1 MKAKNRAAAR
11 VRRIGNKPAN
21 CTTPTKQRI
30 GDAFHQTRFPGKSAS
45 EWAILSANHR
55 LLLCVFIAALAC
67 FLVASAAA
75 PRWAQAGNTS
85 EQPATVVIQVE
96 GYTGTLPTLVA
107 GTDFTLGQPVGTN
120 PAFMA
125 DESGKQPLA
134 KLIESKEAQGLTLKW
149 HDEAGKEFD
158 WLTTNVEKSTTVT
171 GTFVEAD
178 YEVRVSFNDEKTDD
192 LTVKVPQGNSFKQAY
207 GSIPTTPTKEGWEF
221 VRWVDTSDD
230 STFDFTKPV
239 EKSTSIYALFR
250 IANTAKV
257 EAFDPTKDI
266 PKTLTGSCYI
276 GATWSVHPA
285 KFAISDFTGELK
297 GYAGTGTCSLPSA
310 AAPSNTRA
318 DYVATLKEVNV
329 EAGEVVY
336 DVNITP
342 PGAAH
347 PGGPSNSLGLIGY
360 QTVYLEAVIKKN
372 FGGYLEVVKTSSNPS
387 LSEDN
392 RCYSLEGAVFGVY
405 NQEGARVAQL
415 TTGADGKTAKSPLL
429 PAGTYTI
436 REETAPEG
444 FAPAPDTSAAITS
457 GSTTTASISDAP
469 QNALINLIGHKID
482 AETNTPYPLGSA
494 TLEGALFRVSYFDQ
508 EEQEPQALWGI
519 LDRSSVNPTSQK
531 TTKQSMDHLGT
542 PKRTWVFRTDETGGF
557 AFDENHFVEG
567 DEFYYDTNHAIVLP
581 LGTVLVEEIQP
592 PTGYLSSDE
601 SWEVSLTSE
610 GTEEHISAWA
620 PLSFEEQVIRGDLAF
635 TKAKSGTMEH
645 LANVPF
651 RITSHTTEE
660 EHVLVTD
667 ENGMANTASSW
678 VPHSRNTNAGT
689 SAKDGIWFEHD
700 SHGGVA
706 KVNDDLGA
714 LPYDT
719 YEIEELPCKENEG
732 TVLAHFTITISRD
745 STTLDLGTVDNDTI
759 PLAISGEVDKRET
772 FLNETGS
779 FDYLIDYRSTSS
791 TWADEFTMADA
802 ITCAED
808 GYAHLTGIAT
818 PVSFED
824 YDGMMNVWYRT
835 NFDQAKE
842 QENEVTE
849 ENGKTSKAN
858 DNSAVEQS
866 KSTPDSTSAT
876 SDGASSASAEQ
887 ANACTRNPYNP
898 DNPTNKRIHDFDGWH
913 IWKQDVSTLE
923 SQELTVNDLSLEQ
936 GEFII
941 AVAFE
946 HGRVEEGFSTN
957 AQDAKEWERPERY
970 ENADLSDLPTNR
982 ASFNLREATG
992 PTRSE
997 EDNETAY
1004 APAILHMQATEE
1016 ALSGD
1021 AVDLWNVANIDT
1033 HRNLELHD
1041 EDRDSVVQSTNPV
1054 ETAVESVASKLPK
1067 TNDGS
1072 APIPF
1077 LVVLALATTFGLL
1090 AFPKLSRRHE
1100 LKRAILNNL

>member
-1 MKAKNRAAAR
+1 MKPENRAAAH
-11 VRRIGNKPAN
+11 VRRIGDKPTN
-21 CTTPTKQRI
+21 RTTPTKRPTRST
-30 GDAFHQTRFPGKSAS
+30 FRQTRLPHKETS
-45 EWAILSANHR
+45 ECAIPFAEHR
-55 LLLCVFIAALAC
+55 LPLCILIAVATC
-67 FLVASAAA
+67 FLVVSAVA
-75 PRWAQAGNTS
+75 PRWAQAGSTS
-85 EQPATVVIQVE
+85 GQPATIVIQVE
-96 GYTGTLPTLVA
+96 GYTGVLPTLVA
-107 GTDFTLGQPVGTN
+107 GTDFTLGQPVGAN

-134 KLIESKEAQGLTLKW
+134 KLIESKEAQGLTLEW
-149 HDEAGKEFD
+149 HDETGKEFD
-158 WLTTNVEKSTTVT
+158 WLATKVEKSTTVT

-178 YEVRVSFNDEKTDD
+178 YEVRVSFNDAKTDD
-192 LTVKVPQGNSFKQAY
+192 LTVKVPRGSSFKQVY
-207 GSIPTTPTKEGWEF
+207 GSIPATPAKGGWEF

-230 STFDFTKPV
+230 STFDFAKPI
-239 EKSTSIYALFR
+239 EKSTSIYALFK
-250 IANTAKV
+250 ITNTAEV

-310 AAPSNTRA
+310 APPSNTRA

-342 PGAAH
+342 PGAAR

-360 QTVYLEAVIKKN
+360 QTVYLEATIKKN
-372 FGGYLEVVKTSSNPS
+372 FGGYLEVAKTSSNPS
-387 LSEDN
+387 ISENN

-405 NQEGARVAQL
+405 NQEGSRVAQL

-429 PAGTYTI
+429 PAGAYTI

-444 FAPAPDTSAAITS
+444 FAPAPDTSATITS

-469 QNALINLIGHKID
+469 QNALINLIGQKID
-482 AETNTPYPLGSA
+482 AETKTPYPLGSA

-508 EEQEPQALWGI
+508 EKQAPRDI
-519 LDRSSVNPTSQK
+519 LDGSSANPSSQK
-531 TTKQSMDHLGT
+531 TAKQSMDYLGT
-542 PKRTWVFRTDETGGF
+542 PKRTWVFKTDETGGL

-592 PTGYLSSDE
+592 PTGYLGCDAP
-601 SWEVSLTSE
+601 WEVSLTSE
-610 GTEEHISAWA
+610 GAEEHISAWT

-678 VPHSRNTNAGT
+678 APHSRNTNAGT
-689 SAKDGIWFEHD
+689 SAKDGIWFGRD
-700 SHGGVA
+700 SHGSTA

-732 TVLAHFTITISRD
+732 TILAHFTITISRD
-745 STTLDLGTVDNDTI
+745 NTTIDLGTVDNDTI
-759 PLAISGEVDKRET
+759 PLSISGEVDKRET
-772 FLNETGS
+772 FLNEAGS
-779 FDYLIDYRSTSS
+779 FDYTIDYRSTSS
-791 TWADEFTMADA
+791 TWVDEFTMTDA

-835 NFDQAKE
+835 NFDQEKE
-842 QENEVTE
+842 QEKAASE
-849 ENGKTSKAN
+849 EDGKMDKTGG
-858 DNSAVEQS
+858 NSAARKS
-866 KSTPDSTSAT
+866 KSK
-876 SDGASSASAEQ
+876 SDGIGEDSSEASSGSDEQ
-887 ANACTRNPYNP
+887 PNACTGNPYNP
-898 DNPTNKRIHDFDGWH
+898 DNPTNKRIHDFSGWR

-923 SQELTVNDLSLEQ
+923 SQELAVNDLSLEQ
-936 GEFII
+936 GEFVI

-946 HGRVEEGFSTN
+946 HGRVEEGFGTN

-970 ENADLSDLPTNR
+970 ENVDLSDLPVNR
-982 ASFNLREATG
+982 ASFNLKEAAG

-997 EDNETAY
+997 EDSIIAY

-1016 ALSGD
+1016 TLSGD
-1021 AVDLWNVANIDT
+1021 TVDLWNVANIDT

-1041 EDRDSVVQSTNPV
+1041 EDRDSVVQSTNLV
-1054 ETAVESVASKLPK
+1054 ETAVESVATKLPK

-1072 APIPF
+1072 APVPL
-1077 LVVLALATTFGLL
+1077 LVALALATAFGLL

-1100 LKRAILNNL
+1100 LRQAILNNL

>member
-1 MKAKNRAAAR
+1 MKPENRAAAR
-11 VRRIGNKPAN
+11 VRRIGDKPAN
-21 CTTPTKQRI
+21 RTTPTKHPTRST
-30 GDAFHQTRFPGKSAS
+30 FRQTRLPHKEAS
-45 EWAILSANHR
+45 ECAIPFAEHR
-55 LLLCVFIAALAC
+55 LPLYILIAVATC
-67 FLVASAAA
+67 FLVVSAVA
-75 PRWAQAGNTS
+75 PRWAQAGSTS
-85 EQPATVVIQVE
+85 GQPATIVIQVE
-96 GYTGTLPTLVA
+96 GYTGVLPTLVA
-107 GTDFTLGQPVGTN
+107 GTDFTLGQPVGAN

-149 HDEAGKEFD
+149 HDETGKEFD
-158 WLTTNVEKSTTVT
+158 WLATKVEKSTTVT

-178 YEVRVSFNDEKTDD
+178 YEVRVSFNDAKTDD
-192 LTVKVPQGNSFKQAY
+192 LTVKVPRGSSFKQVY
-207 GSIPTTPTKEGWEF
+207 GSIPATPTKGGWEF

-230 STFDFTKPV
+230 STFDFAKPI
-239 EKSTSIYALFR
+239 EKSTSIYALFK
-250 IANTAKV
+250 IANTAEV

-310 AAPSNTRA
+310 APPSNTRA

-342 PGAAH
+342 PGAAR

-360 QTVYLEAVIKKN
+360 QTVYLEATIKKN
-372 FGGYLEVVKTSSNPS
+372 FGGYLEVAKTSSNPS
-387 LSEDN
+387 ISENN

-405 NQEGARVAQL
+405 NQEGSRVAQL
-415 TTGADGKTAKSPLL
+415 TTGADGRSAKSPLL
-429 PAGTYTI
+429 PAGAYTI

-444 FAPAPDTSAAITS
+444 FAPAPDTSVTITS

-469 QNALINLIGHKID
+469 QNALINLIGQKID
-482 AETNTPYPLGSA
+482 AETKTPYPLGSA

-508 EEQEPQALWGI
+508 EKQAPRNA
-519 LDRSSVNPTSQK
+519 LDRSSVNPSSQK
-531 TTKQSMDHLGT
+531 TAKQSMDYLGT
-542 PKRTWVFRTDETGGF
+542 PKRTWVFKTDETGGF
-557 AFDENHFVEG
+557 TFDENHFVEG

-581 LGTVLVEEIQP
+581 LGTVFIEEIQP
-592 PTGYLSSDE
+592 PTGYLGCDAP
-601 SWEVSLTSE
+601 WEVSLTSE
-610 GTEEHISAWA
+610 GAEEHISAWT
-620 PLSFEEQVIRGDLAF
+620 PLSFEEQVIRGDLAS

-651 RITSHTTEE
+651 RITSHTTGE

-678 VPHSRNTNAGT
+678 APHSRNTNAGT
-689 SAKDGIWFEHD
+689 SAKDGIWFGRD
-700 SHGGVA
+700 SRGSTA

-732 TVLAHFTITISRD
+732 TILAHFTITISRD
-745 STTLDLGTVDNDTI
+745 NTTLDLGTVDNDTI
-759 PLAISGEVDKRET
+759 PLSISGEVDKRET
-772 FLNETGS
+772 FLNEAGS
-779 FDYLIDYRSTSS
+779 FDYTIDYRSTSS
-791 TWADEFTMADA
+791 TWVDEFTMTDA

-835 NFDQAKE
+835 NFDQEKE
-842 QENEVTE
+842 QEKAASE
-849 ENGKTSKAN
+849 EDSKMDKTNG
-858 DNSAVEQS
+858 NSTAKQS
-866 KSTPDSTSAT
+866 KSKPDSIDEASNEASNA
-876 SDGASSASAEQ
+876 SDEQ
-887 ANACTRNPYNP
+887 PNACTRNPYNP
-898 DNPTNKRIHDFDGWH
+898 DNPANKRIHDFSGWR

-923 SQELTVNDLSLEQ
+923 SQELAVNDLSLEQ
-936 GEFII
+936 GEFVI

-946 HGRVEEGFSTN
+946 HGRVEEGFGTN

-970 ENADLSDLPTNR
+970 ENVDLSDLPANR
-982 ASFNLREATG
+982 ASFNLKEAAG

-997 EDNETAY
+997 EDSIIAY

-1016 ALSGD
+1016 TLSGD
-1021 AVDLWNVANIDT
+1021 AIDLWNVANIDT

-1054 ETAVESVASKLPK
+1054 ETAVESVATKLPK

-1072 APIPF
+1072 APVPL
-1077 LVVLALATTFGLL
+1077 LVVLALATAFGLL
-1090 AFPKLSRRHE
+1090 AFPKLSRRYE
-1100 LKRAILNNL
+1100 LRQAILNNL

>member
-1 MKAKNRAAAR
+1 MKPENRAAAR
-11 VRRIGNKPAN
+11 VRRIGDKPTN
-21 CTTPTKQRI
+21 RTTPTKRPTRST
-30 GDAFHQTRFPGKSAS
+30 FRQTRLPHKETS
-45 EWAILSANHR
+45 ECAIPFAEHR
-55 LLLCVFIAALAC
+55 LPLCILIAVATC
-67 FLVASAAA
+67 FLVVSAVA
-75 PRWAQAGNTS
+75 PRWAQAGSTS
-85 EQPATVVIQVE
+85 GQPATIVIQVE
-96 GYTGTLPTLVA
+96 GYTGVLPTLVA
-107 GTDFTLGQPVGTN
+107 GTDFTLGQPVGAN

-134 KLIESKEAQGLTLKW
+134 KLIESKEAQGLTLEW
-149 HDEAGKEFD
+149 HDETGKEFD
-158 WLTTNVEKSTTVT
+158 WLATKVEKSTTVT

-178 YEVRVSFNDEKTDD
+178 YEVRVSFNDAKTDD
-192 LTVKVPQGNSFKQAY
+192 LTVKVPRGSSFKQVY
-207 GSIPTTPTKEGWEF
+207 GSIPATPAKGGWEF

-230 STFDFTKPV
+230 STFDFAKPI
-239 EKSTSIYALFR
+239 EKSTSIYALFK
-250 IANTAKV
+250 ITNTAEV

-310 AAPSNTRA
+310 APPSNTRA

-342 PGAAH
+342 PGAAR

-360 QTVYLEAVIKKN
+360 QTVYLEATIKKN
-372 FGGYLEVVKTSSNPS
+372 FGGYLEVAKTSSNPS
-387 LSEDN
+387 ISENN

-405 NQEGARVAQL
+405 NQEGSRVAQL

-429 PAGTYTI
+429 PAGAYTI

-444 FAPAPDTSAAITS
+444 FAPAPDTSATITS

-469 QNALINLIGHKID
+469 QNALINLIGQKID
-482 AETNTPYPLGSA
+482 AETKTPYPLGSA

-508 EEQEPQALWGI
+508 EKQAPRDI
-519 LDRSSVNPTSQK
+519 LDGSSANPSSQK
-531 TTKQSMDHLGT
+531 TAKQSMDYLGT
-542 PKRTWVFRTDETGGF
+542 PKRTWVFKTDETGGL

-592 PTGYLSSDE
+592 PTGYLGCDAP
-601 SWEVSLTSE
+601 WEVSLTSE
-610 GTEEHISAWA
+610 GTEEHISAWS

-651 RITSHTTEE
+651 RITSHTTGE

-678 VPHSRNTNAGT
+678 APHSRNTNAGT
-689 SAKDGIWFEHD
+689 SAKDGIWFGRD
-700 SHGGVA
+700 SHGSTA

-732 TVLAHFTITISRD
+732 TILAHFTITISRD
-745 STTLDLGTVDNDTI
+745 NTTLDLGTVDNDTI
-759 PLAISGEVDKRET
+759 PLSISGEVDKRET
-772 FLNETGS
+772 FLNEAGS
-779 FDYLIDYRSTSS
+779 FDYTIDYRSTSS
-791 TWADEFTMADA
+791 TWVDEFTMTDA

-835 NFDQAKE
+835 NFDQEKE
-842 QENEVTE
+842 QEKAASE
-849 ENGKTSKAN
+849 EDGKMDKTGG
-858 DNSAVEQS
+858 NSAARKS
-866 KSTPDSTSAT
+866 KSK
-876 SDGASSASAEQ
+876 SDGIGEDSSEASSGSDEQ
-887 ANACTRNPYNP
+887 PNACTGNPYNP
-898 DNPTNKRIHDFDGWH
+898 DNPTNKRIHDFSGWR

-923 SQELTVNDLSLEQ
+923 SQELAVNDLSLEQ
-936 GEFII
+936 GEFVI

-946 HGRVEEGFSTN
+946 HGRVEEGFGTN
-957 AQDAKEWERPERY
+957 AQNAKEWERPERY
-970 ENADLSDLPTNR
+970 ENVDLSDLPVNR
-982 ASFNLREATG
+982 APFNLKEAAG

-997 EDNETAY
+997 EDSIIAY

-1016 ALSGD
+1016 TLSGD
-1021 AVDLWNVANIDT
+1021 TVDLWNVANIDT

-1054 ETAVESVASKLPK
+1054 ETAVESVATKLPK

-1072 APIPF
+1072 APVPL
-1077 LVVLALATTFGLL
+1077 LVALALATAFRLL
-1090 AFPKLSRRHE
+1090 AFPKLSRRYE
-1100 LKRAILNNL
+1100 LRQAILNNL

>member
-1 MKAKNRAAAR
+1 MKPENRAAAR
-11 VRRIGNKPAN
+11 VRRIGDKPTN
-21 CTTPTKQRI
+21 RTTPTKRPTRST
-30 GDAFHQTRFPGKSAS
+30 FRQTRLPHKKTS
-45 EWAILSANHR
+45 ECAIPFAEHR
-55 LLLCVFIAALAC
+55 LPLCILIAVATC
-67 FLVASAAA
+67 FLVVSAVA
-75 PRWAQAGNTS
+75 PRLAQAGSTS
-85 EQPATVVIQVE
+85 GQPATIVIQVE
-96 GYTGTLPTLVA
+96 GYTGVLPTLVA
-107 GTDFTLGQPVGTN
+107 GTDFTLGQPVGAN

-134 KLIESKEAQGLTLKW
+134 KLIESKEAQGLTLEW
-149 HDEAGKEFD
+149 HDETGKEFD
-158 WLTTNVEKSTTVT
+158 WLATKVEKSTTVT

-178 YEVRVSFNDEKTDD
+178 YEVRVSFNDAKTDD
-192 LTVKVPQGNSFKQAY
+192 LTVKVPRGSSFKQVY
-207 GSIPTTPTKEGWEF
+207 GSIPATPAKGGWEF

-230 STFDFTKPV
+230 STFDFAKPI
-239 EKSTSIYALFR
+239 EKSTSIYALFK
-250 IANTAKV
+250 ITNTAEV

-310 AAPSNTRA
+310 APPSNTRA

-342 PGAAH
+342 PGAAR

-360 QTVYLEAVIKKN
+360 QTVYLEATIKKN
-372 FGGYLEVVKTSSNPS
+372 FGGYLEVAKTSSNPS
-387 LSEDN
+387 ISENN

-405 NQEGARVAQL
+405 NQEGSRVAQL

-429 PAGTYTI
+429 PAGAYTI

-444 FAPAPDTSAAITS
+444 FAPAPDTSATITS

-469 QNALINLIGHKID
+469 QNALINLIGQKID
-482 AETNTPYPLGSA
+482 AETKTPYPLGSA

-508 EEQEPQALWGI
+508 EKQAPRDI
-519 LDRSSVNPTSQK
+519 LDGSSANPSSQK
-531 TTKQSMDHLGT
+531 TAKQSMDYLGT
-542 PKRTWVFRTDETGGF
+542 PKRTWVFKTDETGGL

-592 PTGYLSSDE
+592 PTGYLGCDAP
-601 SWEVSLTSE
+601 WEVSLTSE
-610 GTEEHISAWA
+610 GTEEHISAWS

-651 RITSHTTEE
+651 RITSHTTGE

-678 VPHSRNTNAGT
+678 APHSRNTNAGT
-689 SAKDGIWFEHD
+689 SAKDGIWFGRD
-700 SHGGVA
+700 SHGSTA
-706 KVNDDLGA
+706 MVNDDLGA

-732 TVLAHFTITISRD
+732 TILAHFTITISRD
-745 STTLDLGTVDNDTI
+745 NTTLDLGTVDNDTI
-759 PLAISGEVDKRET
+759 PLSISGEVDKRET
-772 FLNETGS
+772 FLNEAGS
-779 FDYLIDYRSTSS
+779 FDYTIDYRSTSS
-791 TWADEFTMADA
+791 TWVDEFTMTDA

-835 NFDQAKE
+835 NFDQEKE
-842 QENEVTE
+842 QEKAASE
-849 ENGKTSKAN
+849 EDGKMDKTGG
-858 DNSAVEQS
+858 NSAARKS
-866 KSTPDSTSAT
+866 KSK
-876 SDGASSASAEQ
+876 SDGIGEDSSEASSGSDEQ
-887 ANACTRNPYNP
+887 PNACTGNPYNP
-898 DNPTNKRIHDFDGWH
+898 DNPTNKRIHDFSGWR

-923 SQELTVNDLSLEQ
+923 SQELAVNDLSLEQ
-936 GEFII
+936 GEFVI

-946 HGRVEEGFSTN
+946 HGRVEEGFGTN

-970 ENADLSDLPTNR
+970 ENVDLSDLPVNR
-982 ASFNLREATG
+982 ASFNLKEAAG

-997 EDNETAY
+997 EDSIIAY

-1016 ALSGD
+1016 TLSGD
-1021 AVDLWNVANIDT
+1021 TVDLWNVANIDT

-1041 EDRDSVVQSTNPV
+1041 EDRDSVVQSTNLV
-1054 ETAVESVASKLPK
+1054 ETAVESVATKLPK

-1072 APIPF
+1072 APVPL
-1077 LVVLALATTFGLL
+1077 LVALALATAFGLL

-1100 LKRAILNNL
+1100 LRQAILNNL